1 MRKLGI
7 TLISFIIFFLFVG
20 IAIAQETAENNLALF
35 AALQRELAGDP
46 SSWQTR
52 DVPDI
57 RVNPTQLFVP
67 TATSPRGVMF
77 IENTARTT
85 TKPNAIDEMDT
96 SSISLSQLL
105 RRWYTFDSTSKIGGF
120 IRDMG
125 GNPYFDGQYIL
136 TTHATDDVG
145 KIKDLFAQVVGRI
158 TQYDTPQAGNNLNA
172 CLREQKG
179 LCRHMAMI
187 LNDSLNNAGV
197 KSQLMVSPSHL
208 WIRVTLSK
216 SDYGD
221 ITFDLDPTWY
231 QQPIP
236 LPPRERSPISP
247 EWVERMLSTVAAP
260 SGGLNLNGMWKTE
273 KGKTVEITHVGNG
286 IVSRVRTSDDIFWIG
301 KISFTGTLAG
311 NNLTGNVLFRAE
323 RCPGLD
329 RYAPAS
335 GSVSADGNTI
345 LLNSTAKYYNP
356 ETCTHTGETKPETY
370 NLTRI
375 QLSPSPSP
383 NR

>member
-7 TLISFIIFFLFVG
+7 TLIGFAIFVLFVSV
-20 IAIAQETAENNLALF
+20 ALAQETAENNLALF
-35 AALQRELAGDP
+35 AELQRELAGDP
-46 SSWQTR
+46 SGWQTR

-85 TKPNAIDEMDT
+85 TKPSGIDELDT
-96 SSISLSQLL
+96 SSISISQLL

-125 GNPYFDGQYIL
+125 GNPYFEGQYIL
-136 TTHATDDVG
+136 TTHATDEVG
-145 KIKDLFAQVVGRI
+145 KIKDLYAQVVGRI

-179 LCRHMAMI
+179 LCRHMSMI

-197 KSQLMVSPSHL
+197 KSKLMVSPSHL

-247 EWVERMLSTVAAP
+247 EWVERILATVAAP
-260 SGGLNLNGMWKTE
+260 SGGLNLNGMWRTE
-273 KGKTVEITHVGNG
+273 SGKIVEITHVGNG
-286 IVSRVRTSDDIFWIG
+286 VVSRVRKSDDIFLID

-311 NNLTGNVLFRAE
+311 DNLTGNVLFRADK
-323 RCPGLD
+323 CPGMY
-329 RYAPAS
+329 RYGQAS
-335 GSVSADGNTI
+335 GSVSAEGNTI
-345 LLNSTAKYYNP
+345 LLNSEAKYYNP
-356 ETCTHTGETKPETY
+356 DTCIYTGETAADTY
-370 NLTRI
+370 NLTRV
-375 QLSPSPSP
+375 QLSPSPSSTP
-383 NR
+383 